1 MILLQTS
8 ELRLQL
14 KLFIAT
20 PDQYELLQQ
29 IQQYQFTL
37 TRFIKKHLEQQRKHV
52 EHLSSY
58 YKFKQP
64 TLLYDQQI
72 QRRDDLEKE
81 TETTNSG
88 NF

>member
-1 MILLQTS
+1 MV
-8 ELRLQL
+8 
-14 KLFIAT
+14 
-20 PDQYELLQQ
+20 LQQ

-58 YKFKQP
+58 YKLKQP

-72 QRRDDLEKE
+72 QRRDDLEKRLS
-81 TETTNSG
+81 NKFRQLL
-88 NF
+88 NNRDID